1 MNFWNSSLKN
11 YIHTLN
17 YEDLVDSTKSNVI
30 QMLKFCELDFEE
42 NCLNFIENQSAV
54 RTISVS
60 QVRNPIYKSSVGSY
74 KDYEENLKTLFD
86 NLV

>member
-1 MNFWNSSLKN
+1 MNFWNASLNN
-11 YIHTLN
+11 YIHTVN
-17 YEDLVDSTKSNVI
+17 YEDLVDSTKSNVL

-42 NCLNFIENQSAV
+42 NCLNFTENQSAV
-54 RTISVS
+54 RTISIN